1 MNLKTGGFKMADVV
15 RCSQGHENPAGSN
28 FCKTCGEKISGG
40 QVVCPHCR
48 ANNDSGANFCE
59 KCGKPI
65 SENKSTDIKGMKW
78 QRGTDDFAT
87 RVDVED
93 LQGILKKGLVVEQGT
108 KALLFINGKV
118 KILQP
123 GKYDLGGISAK
134 LKNFD
139 LTRTAT
145 AILVDSGDVELNLNI
160 TGIYTKD
167 PLNIDVI
174 CKVISQIANPTLFFN
189 NVMHGRGNY
198 SISDIRGSLY
208 DEIQNALNEVIG
220 QKSVTDLNGN
230 LSLKREFEVSVENHL
245 QTTFQRNGLAFIQL
259 RTIDYR
265 FKGFDK
271 VAGIYE
277 EVFLQVSEEE
287 AKLQGRKRLFDVFDK
302 DQIQDIFEETK
313 KAEHYEK
320 RIDVWQRL
328 RQLVNSD
335 KMNEV
340 KSADDLDAYM
350 QEINKGKWLRE
361 EEVEELKNSFAKN
374 KMSREFLLKRIDLEQ
389 EIEYERIRLVG
400 KGNVELE
407 RYEVEAKRKRRELQ
421 ERLWGD
427 TEAAASTRDI
437 KVEDAKADASVK
449 DLEREVDEKDME
461 LGLKG
466 LQAIKDMKIKQR
478 RDEMDIETERLDR
491 LSKLGI
497 EALITASGEEQGK
510 ILADLKKTEMLKDMS
525 EEQILALGAKDS
537 PQLAKAFEEKFKGLS
552 AEKQEQL
559 YKEMIA
565 DKDKSTKIMQ
575 EMFNKALE
583 TQRDVSVAAAQGVTP
598 NVVYPPPGQA
608 AIPFTPVTPVAQA
621 GAEVVICSKCKSK
634 STPGQK
640 YCNNCGNEMF

>member
-1 MNLKTGGFKMADVV
+1 MADIVK
-15 RCSQGHENPAGSN
+15 CSQGHENPAGSN
-28 FCKTCGEKISGG
+28 FCESCGEKISGG

-48 ANNDSGANFCE
+48 AANDSGANFCK

-65 SENKSTDIKGMKW
+65 SDNKSTDIKGMKW
-78 QRGTDDFAT
+78 QRGVDDFAT

-108 KALLFINGKV
+108 KALLFINGELAEE
-118 KILQP
+118 LQP

-134 LKNFD
+134 LKNYD

-145 AILVDSGDVELNLNI
+145 AILIDSGDVELNLNI

-174 CKVISQIANPTLFFN
+174 CKVIAQIENPTSFFN
-189 NVMHGRGNY
+189 NIMKGKRNY
-198 SISDIRGSLY
+198 SISELRGSLY
-208 DEIQNALNEVIG
+208 DELQSALNAAIG
-220 QKSVTDLNGN
+220 NKSVTDLNWD
-230 LSLKREFEVSVENHL
+230 LSLKREFEVSIENHL
-245 QTTFQRNGLAFIQL
+245 KTTFQRNGLTFIRL

-277 EVFLQVSEEE
+277 EAFLQVSEEE

-320 RIDVWQRL
+320 RIEVWQRL
-328 RQLVNSD
+328 KQLANSD

-340 KSADDLDAYM
+340 KSADDLDVYI

-361 EEVEELKNSFAKN
+361 DEIEDLKNSYAKN

-389 EIEYERIRLVG
+389 ELEYERIKLVG
-400 KGNVELE
+400 KENVELE
-407 RYEVEAKRKRRELQ
+407 RYEVEAKRKRIELQ
-421 ERLWGD
+421 ESLWKD
-427 TEAAASTRDI
+427 KEAAASTRDI
-437 KVEDAKADASVK
+437 TVEDAKAGASVK
-449 DLEREVDEKDME
+449 DLEREADEKDME

-466 LQAIKDMKIKQR
+466 LRAIKDMKTKQK
-478 RDEMDIETERLDR
+478 RDEMDIETERLER
-491 LSKLGI
+491 LSKMGI
-497 EALITASGEEQGK
+497 EALITASDDEQAR
-510 ILADLKKTEMLKDMS
+510 ILVDLKKTEVLKGMS
-525 EEQILALGAKDS
+525 EDQILALGAKDS
-537 PQLAKAFEEKFKGLS
+537 PALAKAFEEKFKSLS

-598 NVVYPPPGQA
+598 NVVYPPPGQ
-608 AIPFTPVTPVAQA
+608 TAQA
-621 GAEVVICSKCKSK
+621 GAEVVICPKCKSK
-634 STPGQK
+634 STLSQK
-640 YCNNCGNEMF
+640 HCTNCGNKIV